1 MSVGGK
7 ERPKGRV
14 SMEELAL
21 HSKHGVSETNFELE
35 ASRGLLG
42 RGEVVYVIFS
52 DNFIV

>member
-1 MSVGGK
+1 M
-7 ERPKGRV
+7 
-14 SMEELAL
+14 

-52 DNFIV
+52 DIFIV